1 MDIMLQSLMAE
12 LTGATTKNDG
22 EAAVD
27 LIPGKRTLVLFEDTL
42 GALRSWQNDLLKIDG
57 DTLRSLD
64 ICVACIPSDSQQ
76 PLLNG
81 RPADLPVA
89 QLRSKLKADKDGRFE
104 VILVDFD
111 GTVILRSDGPLTIG
125 KIASALETIGR

>member
-1 MDIMLQSLMAE
+1 MLQSLIAE
-12 LTGATTKNDG
+12 LTGAMPKADG

-27 LIPGKRTLVLFEDTL
+27 LVPGKRTLVLFEDTL

-64 ICVACIPSDSQQ
+64 ICVACIPSDSLH

-89 QLRSKLKADKDGRFE
+89 QLRSQLKGDRDGSFE

-111 GTVILRSDGPLTIG
+111 GRVILRSAGPLTIG
-125 KIASALETIGR
+125 QIADAVKELGR

>member
-1 MDIMLQSLMAE
+1 MLQSLMAE
-12 LTGATTKNDG
+12 LTGTVPKADG

-27 LIPGKRTLVLFEDTL
+27 LVPGKRTLVLFEDTL

-57 DTLRSLD
+57 DTLRGLD
-64 ICVACIPSDSQQ
+64 ICVACIPSDAQQ

-89 QLRSKLKADKDGRFE
+89 QLRSQLKGDRDGSFE

-111 GTVILRSDGPLTIG
+111 GRVILRSPGPLTIG
-125 KIASALETIGR
+125 QIAEAVKELGR